1 MTNSQT
7 LVTPPQPDHAA
18 ERAVSD
24 PPSPGTP
31 GSARRWR
38 RPSPV
43 VILVALLALAGVV
56 LLQLPS
62 IATWFSQ
69 RDYSQEIM
77 GLNRES
83 SSADEARRQTA
94 LAAARAYNE
103 QLTGAAVVAAGQ
115 RIPQAVESSADE
127 EYTRLLAADSTGLM
141 ARIKIPSIDVDLPI
155 YHGTSDDVLEQG
167 VGHLEGTALPVGGP
181 TTHTVLTAHRGLAK
195 AALFDNLDQV
205 QEGDTFTVETW
216 GEVLT
221 YRVTE
226 TRVVKPDETQSLYP
240 VLGEDLATLV
250 TCTPLGINTH
260 RILVTGERVTP
271 TPIGDLNAAGEDP
284 TVPGFPWWAVWSA
297 LALTGITGYV
307 VASCRVR
314 TRASD
319 AGRAKRRPAH
329 AAGDPA

>member
-1 MTNSQT
+1 M
-7 LVTPPQPDHAA
+7 VTPPQPDHAA

-226 TRVVKPDETQSLYP
+226 TQVVKPDETQSLYP

>member
-31 GSARRWR
+31 GSVRRWR

-69 RDYSQEIM
+69 RDYSQEIR

-127 EYTRLLAADSTGLM
+127 AYTRLLAADSTGLM